1 VHINA
6 SFTQNAC
13 PGAAGLNDEGHSLV
27 LRRKAIW
34 ETQQEELLQPEK
46 LRQVE
51 SLERNSSL
59 VSNKLETK

>member
-1 VHINA
+1 M
-6 SFTQNAC
+6 
-13 PGAAGLNDEGHSLV
+13 NDEGHSLV